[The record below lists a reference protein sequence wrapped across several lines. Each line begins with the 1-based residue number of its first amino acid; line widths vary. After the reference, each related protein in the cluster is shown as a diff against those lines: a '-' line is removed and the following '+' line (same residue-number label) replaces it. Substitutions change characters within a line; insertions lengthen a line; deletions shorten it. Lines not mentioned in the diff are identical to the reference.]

1 MNYTGYIAT
10 IQKLLTVPPTDSRFL
25 SILPSMIEYAEGRL
39 YREGDF
45 LTTVTRDY
53 STQATAGLRTLNLPT
68 ANHFITVQ
76 QVNFITP
83 QSTRNP
89 DLGTRNPLTQTTKEY
104 LDNVWNSS
112 SGSALPTHV
121 ATITDQTFIVG
132 PWPDQAYTIEYIG
145 TIRPTPLSS
154 SNPTT
159 FLTTYLPDIF
169 IAASMI
175 YGAAYQ
181 RDFGAQSDDPQVA
194 QSWEQQYMKLFASS
208 NFEEMRKRWAGGA
221 WSAMGQDQTGTQNR
235 GAPPGL

>member
-1 MNYTGYIAT
+1 MNYTGYIEAMC
-10 IQKLLTVPPTDSRFL
+10 KLLTVPPTDSRFL
-25 SILPSMIEYAEGRL
+25 GIVPSMIAYAEGRL

-53 STQATAGLRTLNLPT
+53 STQATPGLRTLNLPT
-68 ANHFITVQ
+68 NPHFITVQ
-76 QVNFITP
+76 QVNVVTP
-83 QSTRNP
+83 PATTNP
-89 DLGTRNPLTQTTKEY
+89 DLGTRNPLTLTTKEY
-104 LDNVWNSS
+104 LDNVWNSA
-112 SGSALPTHV
+112 SGASVPTHV
-121 ATITDQTFIVG
+121 GTITDQTFIVG

-145 TIRPTPLSS
+145 TIRPAPLSS
-154 SNPTT
+154 TNPTT

-175 YGAAYQ
+175 FGTGYQ
-181 RDFGAQSDDPQVA
+181 RDFGAQSDDPQAA